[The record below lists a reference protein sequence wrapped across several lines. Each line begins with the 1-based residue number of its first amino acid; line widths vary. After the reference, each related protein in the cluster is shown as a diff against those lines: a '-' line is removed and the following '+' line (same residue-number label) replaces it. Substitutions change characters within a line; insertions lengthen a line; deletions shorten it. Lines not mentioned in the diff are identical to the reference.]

1 MLSVQHSLVQELV
14 LAGAIMQLKQ
24 ESGLIQVGTI
34 SSRKITTVLDF
45 SLDSDSSLKE
55 LHKAVDSR
63 RLLAVEAGSTV

>member
-1 MLSVQHSLVQELV
+1 MLSMQQSLVQELV
-14 LAGAIMQLKQ
+14 LAGAIMQ
-24 ESGLIQVGTI
+24 LIQVGTI